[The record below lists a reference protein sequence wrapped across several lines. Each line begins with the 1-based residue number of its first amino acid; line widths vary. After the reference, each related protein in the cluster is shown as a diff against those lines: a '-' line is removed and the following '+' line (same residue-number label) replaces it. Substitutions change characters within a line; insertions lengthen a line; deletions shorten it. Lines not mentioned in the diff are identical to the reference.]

1 MDAFCARTGCSRC
14 WELCQDPKPVPQPQA
29 AIAVVDE
36 RGETIVD
43 SASFQCDAR
52 TPFLQIDETKMNYDA
67 CKTRCAS
74 KGLTLPCLR
83 STALK
88 NKFNYDMYD
97 MGGFG
102 PESGLQGPFSKVG
115 RDPIATR
122 SFDETRGSNAT
133 VDRRV
138 RAGTRGSATSRA
150 AGLFRRTRRPGPGKT
165 PASLRTPRTGKTAR
179 RTGVTSSIPQ
189 GNLGGKIAFS
199 SPTWATTRAQSVVGL
214 LVAGRMKNAV
224 PRSRASATTRA
235 RAPRRPN

>member
-67 CKTRCAS
+67 CKTLCAS

-88 NKFNYDMYD
+88 NKFGYNMWD

-102 PESGLQGPFSKVG
+102 PESGLQDLS
-115 RDPIATR
+115 RR
-122 SFDETRGSNAT
+122 SDETRSPRDPSTRLEDRTRPSIVASAQVR
-133 VDRRV
+133 VDRLQV
-138 RAGTRGSATSRA
+138 
-150 AGLFRRTRRPGPGKT
+150 
-165 PASLRTPRTGKTAR
+165 AR
-179 RTGVTSSIPQ
+179 RD
-189 GNLGGKIAFS
+189 
-199 SPTWATTRAQSVVGL
+199 
-214 LVAGRMKNAV
+214 
-224 PRSRASATTRA
+224 
-235 RAPRRPN
+235 